1 MAHWHPELDCS
12 VDAIIRDTLCIR
24 PRVARAPYGLLPET
38 IRILLN
44 DMGYA
49 VVNWNLDTEDWRWA
63 ETNSSK
69 LSQIVQE
76 TMNSKYP
83 GACGLAWPLGVARSA
98 LTHMVSQLQAPSSMC
113 NMMSCKHL
121 WTLSHRSSI
130 WFASKDTRWS
140 RWRHA
145 CMALLPQVCGCLSR
159 CRGLLCHLH
168 HDHAVPYRMPTGS
181 VDARFRA
188 PLHLRRGIATRQ
200 VRDTAGTNWT
210 VQCSE

>member
-76 TMNSKYP
+76 TMNIKYP
-83 GACGLAWPLGVARSA
+83 GACGQALPLGVARSA
-98 LTHMVSQLQAPSSMC
+98 LTHMVL
-113 NMMSCKHL
+113 NF
-121 WTLSHRSSI
+121 R
-130 WFASKDTRWS
+130 
-140 RWRHA
+140 
-145 CMALLPQVCGCLSR
+145 
-159 CRGLLCHLH
+159 LH
-168 HDHAVPYRMPTGS
+168 HTC
-181 VDARFRA
+181 
-188 PLHLRRGIATRQ
+188 AT
-200 VRDTAGTNWT
+200 
-210 VQCSE
+210 